1 MSSSYQKLI
10 NNLEA
15 LNLGFMREY
24 VPNYIDTVNEQDIPF
39 TEALLTLTNQELAY
53 QDKQK
58 VERVIKRA
66 RFPKRTTLEA
76 FDFDFQPS
84 INKKEILDLKSLS
97 FIDKN
102 ENLIFIGN
110 PGVGKTHL
118 VIALGIE
125 ACNRGYRTL
134 FISCHELLLRLRAAY
149 EKGTIERVIKRYVRY
164 DVLIIDEIGYLPI
177 QKVEADLFFQLL
189 TLRYEH
195 KSTLITS
202 NITLSRWGELFQ
214 NTEIAAAILDR
225 LVHHAKIF
233 KITGKSYRLKGK
245 LKTD

>member
-1 MSSSYQKLI
+1 M
-10 NNLEA
+10 
-15 LNLGFMREY
+15 
-24 VPNYIDTVNEQDIPF
+24 PNYIDIVNEQEIPF
-39 TEALLTLTNQELAY
+39 TEALLKLTEQELVF
-53 QDKQK
+53 QEEQK

-66 RFPKRTTLEA
+66 RSPKRTTLDE

-97 FIDKN
+97 FLEKN
-102 ENLIFIGN
+102 ENFIFIGN
-110 PGVGKTHL
+110 PRVGKTHL

-125 ACNRGYRTL
+125 ACRQGNRTL

-189 TLRYEH
+189 TLRYEQ
-195 KSTLITS
+195 KTTMVTS

-225 LVHHAKIF
+225 LVHHTKIF

-245 LKTD
+245 LKSD

>member
-1 MSSSYQKLI
+1 MSSSYQKLL

-24 VPNYIDTVNEQDIPF
+24 VPNYIDIVNEQEIPF
-39 TEALLTLTNQELAY
+39 TEALLKLTEQELVF
-53 QDKQK
+53 QEEQK
-58 VERVIKRA
+58 VERVIKR
-66 RFPKRTTLEA
+66 
-76 FDFDFQPS
+76 
-84 INKKEILDLKSLS
+84 N
-97 FIDKN
+97 
-102 ENLIFIGN
+102 
-110 PGVGKTHL
+110 
-118 VIALGIE
+118 
-125 ACNRGYRTL
+125 
-134 FISCHELLLRLRAAY
+134 
-149 EKGTIERVIKRYVRY
+149 VRY

-189 TLRYEH
+189 TLRYEQ
-195 KSTLITS
+195 KTTMVTS

-245 LKTD
+245 LKSD

>member
-1 MSSSYQKLI
+1 MS
-10 NNLEA
+10 
-15 LNLGFMREY
+15 F
-24 VPNYIDTVNEQDIPF
+24 
-39 TEALLTLTNQELAY
+39 QEE
-53 QDKQK
+53 QK

-66 RFPKRTTLEA
+66 RFPKRTTLDE

-97 FIDKN
+97 FLEKN

-125 ACNRGYRTL
+125 ACRQGHRTL

-189 TLRYEH
+189 TLRYEQ
-195 KSTLITS
+195 KTTMVTS

-245 LKTD
+245 LKSD

>member
-15 LNLGFMREY
+15 LHLGFMREY

>member
-1 MSSSYQKLI
+1 MSSSHQKLI

-15 LNLGFMREY
+15 LHLGFMREY
-24 VPNYIDTVNEQDIPF
+24 VPNYIDIVNEQDIPF
-39 TEALLTLTNQELAY
+39 TEVLLTLTNQELAY

-66 RFPKRTTLEA
+66 RFPKRTTLEV

-125 ACNRGYRTL
+125 ACNRGNRTL
-134 FISCHELLLRLRAAY
+134 FIGCHELLLRLRAAY

-202 NITLSRWGELFQ
+202 NITLSMK
-214 NTEIAAAILDR
+214 IL
-225 LVHHAKIF
+225 A
-233 KITGKSYRLKGK
+233 
-245 LKTD
+245 

>member
-1 MSSSYQKLI
+1 M
-10 NNLEA
+10 
-15 LNLGFMREY
+15 
-24 VPNYIDTVNEQDIPF
+24 NE
-39 TEALLTLTNQELAY
+39 
-53 QDKQK
+53 
-58 VERVIKRA
+58 
-66 RFPKRTTLEA
+66 

-84 INKKEILDLKSLS
+84 INKKEILDLKSLG
-97 FIDKN
+97 FLEKK
-102 ENLIFIGN
+102 ENLIFIGS

-125 ACNRGYRTL
+125 ACHQGHRTL
-134 FISCHELLLRLRAAY
+134 FISCHELLLRLRTAY

-189 TLRYEH
+189 SLRYEQ
-195 KSTLITS
+195 KTTMVTS

-245 LKTD
+245 LKSD

>member
-1 MSSSYQKLI
+1 M
-10 NNLEA
+10 
-15 LNLGFMREY
+15 
-24 VPNYIDTVNEQDIPF
+24 
-39 TEALLTLTNQELAY
+39 
-53 QDKQK
+53 
-58 VERVIKRA
+58 
-66 RFPKRTTLEA
+66 
-76 FDFDFQPS
+76 
-84 INKKEILDLKSLS
+84 
-97 FIDKN
+97 
-102 ENLIFIGN
+102 IFIGN

-125 ACNRGYRTL
+125 ACRQGHRTL

-149 EKGTIERVIKRYVRY
+149 EKGTIERVIKRNVRY

-189 TLRYEH
+189 TLRYEQ
-195 KSTLITS
+195 KTTMVTS

-245 LKTD
+245 LKSD